1 MKGKLILE
9 DGTIFEGKAFGYLK
23 DSVGEVVFNTSM
35 TGYGEVLTDPSYYG
49 QIVTMTYPLIG
60 NYGINLEDVES
71 KGVHVKGFIVREKSD
86 TPNNFRCEMDIDT
99 YLKQNKVIG
108 LEGIDTRAL
117 TKILRNNGTMRGIIT
132 LENASLE
139 DVKAKL
145 ESFSNTQAVKT
156 VTRKEI
162 ERIEGNGPKVAVM
175 DFGVK
180 QNILRSFAARGCDV
194 TVFPALTKP
203 EEVLAIN
210 PDLIFLSNGPGD
222 PEDLEEVI
230 ENIKELVGK
239 KPIVGICLG
248 HQLLALTINPDLIF
262 LSNGPGDPEDLEEV
276 IENIKELVGK
286 KPIVGICLGHQL
298 LALTLGGKT
307 GKLKFGHRG
316 GNHPVKDL
324 EEGKVFITS
333 QNHGYYVCEMP
344 ENMEVTHINLNDNT
358 VEGMRHKELPI
369 YSVQYHPEACPGPK
383 DSDYVFDKFLELV

>member
-1 MKGKLILE
+1 MKARLILE

-71 KGVHVKGFIVREKSD
+71 SGVHVKGFIVREKSD
-86 TPNNFRCEMDIDT
+86 NPNNFRCEMDIDT
-99 YLKQNKVIG
+99 YLKQNKIIG

-132 LENASLE
+132 LENFTLE
-139 DVKAKL
+139 DVVSKIGK
-145 ESFSNTQAVKT
+145 FSNTEAVKT
-156 VTRKEI
+156 VTRKEKEYI
-162 ERIEGNGPKVAVM
+162 KGNGPKVAVM

-180 QNILRSFAARGCDV
+180 QNILRSFKARGCDLV
-194 TVFPALTKP
+194 VFPATTSADEILK
-203 EEVLAIN
+203 EN

-222 PEDLEEVI
+222 PEDLEDVI
-230 ENIKELVGK
+230 KNIKEL
-239 KPIVGICLG
+239 I
-248 HQLLALTINPDLIF
+248 
-262 LSNGPGDPEDLEEV
+262 
-276 IENIKELVGK
+276 GK

-298 LALTLGGKT
+298 LALTLGGQT

-324 EEGKVFITS
+324 EDQKVYITS
-333 QNHGYYVCEMP
+333 QNHGYYVSRMP

-383 DSDYVFDKFLELV
+383 DNDYIFDKFLALI